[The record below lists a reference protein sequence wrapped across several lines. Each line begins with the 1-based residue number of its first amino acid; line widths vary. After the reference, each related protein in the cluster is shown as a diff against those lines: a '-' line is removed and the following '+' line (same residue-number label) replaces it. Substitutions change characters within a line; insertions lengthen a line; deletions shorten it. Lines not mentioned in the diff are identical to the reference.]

1 MPVKSKSSAPDREL
15 VNLLLCLGEL
25 VLGLLL
31 LFNPVGFAT
40 ALLIVVGALLSLL
53 GLARLVGYWRT
64 PPELAARGGG
74 LSTGAVLLL
83 AGLFC
88 IAGRRW
94 VLATFPVLSVVFG
107 VLTLLNALHKLQCA
121 VDLWRLKQRYWT
133 VALAGA
139 GLTLAFALLILA
151 NPFSTAALLWTV
163 LAVTLLA
170 EAGMDLA
177 GLVLGR
183 RAG

>member
-1 MPVKSKSSAPDREL
+1 MKSKPSVPDRDL

-40 ALLIVVGALLSLL
+40 ALLVVVGVLLCLM
-53 GLARLVGYWRT
+53 GAARLVGYWRT
-64 PPELAARGGG
+64 PPLLAAQGGG
-74 LSTGAVLLL
+74 LSAGAILLL

-107 VLTLLNALHKLQCA
+107 VLTLLNALHKLQGA
-121 VDLWRLKQRYWT
+121 VDLWRLEQRHWT

-139 GLTLAFALLILA
+139 GLTLVFALVILA
-151 NPFSTAALLWTV
+151 NPFSTAALLWTA
-163 LAVTLLA
+163 LALTLLA
-170 EAGMDLA
+170 EAGLDLA
-177 GLVLGR
+177 TLVLGR
-183 RAG
+183 RTA